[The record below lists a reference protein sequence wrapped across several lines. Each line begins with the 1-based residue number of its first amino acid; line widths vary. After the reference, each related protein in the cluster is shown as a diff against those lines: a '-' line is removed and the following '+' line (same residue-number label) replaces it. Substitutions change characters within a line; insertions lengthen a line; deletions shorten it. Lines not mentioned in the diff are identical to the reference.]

1 MKHYED
7 LYEDKTCNFLPFSHF
22 SSNFHYVK
30 MTMAMTVMMMMMI
43 HQRTLSRSRSKQ
55 RSRRVKGTEEVAR
68 RKSYTQE
75 EEEPKKTKRK
85 FGVSYNCSISP
96 SEGWRE
102 TIFIT

>member
-75 EEEPKKTKRK
+75 EEEL
-85 FGVSYNCSISP
+85 N
-96 SEGWRE
+96 
-102 TIFIT
+102 